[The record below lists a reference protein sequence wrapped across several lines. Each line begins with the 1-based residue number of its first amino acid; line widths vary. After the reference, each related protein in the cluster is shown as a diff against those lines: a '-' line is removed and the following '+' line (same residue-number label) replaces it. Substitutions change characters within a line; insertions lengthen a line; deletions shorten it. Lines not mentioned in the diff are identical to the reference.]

1 MTPPS
6 DQVRM
11 YHPDL
16 DTEVDVPRKTVSI
29 RMGKGWVVAK
39 DDEIS
44 PPGEQTP
51 PPTSGDAETPA
62 SDEEIK

>member
-1 MTPPS
+1 MAPS

-16 DTEVDVPRKTVSI
+16 DTEVEVARKTVPI
-29 RMGKGWVVAK
+29 RMGKGWKVVG
-39 DDEIS
+39 DDESS
-44 PPGEQTP
+44 PDGEPTTTP
-51 PPTSGDAETPA
+51 STGDTETPA